1 MTGKQKCELL
11 KEIRK
16 NMAKENGIPY
26 EPRECHHEGYCTGT
40 CPLCEK
46 EATELLLELKK
57 KEKNGEEIQTD
68 TEAIEA
74 LEQIADRSEEIE
86 NEEDV
91 ELLGD
96 IPSDFFERN
105 SLSDEEQKLEKRILE
120 EERYR
125 RALAKAESKSQKLGL
140 FGRLLKK
147 LYNRINP
154 PLMGEPLDEVEY
166 EIPKKGKMPLMGDIA
181 SNQWL
186 NQEVKNEHGPDIIWN
201 MDGEEKPV
209 ISPSANIV
217 NNENGAVKIVDDDVF
232 SLSRFLRAQ
241 EYESGGYKD
250 ALQEVKD
257 GHKRKHWIWYI
268 FPQINGLG
276 HSDYQEYY
284 GIKSLE
290 EARAYLGSEILGTR
304 LREISE
310 ALLQLEDTTTLE
322 IFGSTDSMKVKSCM
336 TLFDIVSPHEVF
348 EKVLNKYYQG
358 KRCELTLNRF
368 GFRDDTA
375 ICDKVKSE
383 EGTNNDNQVVLD
395 KTDIGENI
403 KVPANY
409 FMVCVDEITLYV
421 SIQDNEESWIVK
433 RHIDGVDVIFEDK
446 WREYY
451 DRTIPY
457 LEEAKEISE
466 EDFINVKNSMTE
478 IPHYI
483 ETRDKR
489 GECCYLRMCAEDGTA
504 YYEFKHNH
512 PLRGVLADGWD
523 GDVHKTKFDGID
535 ERSYEGM
542 IASISVNGAGSN
554 ILSKQEFEEWWKRGR

>member
-1 MTGKQKCELL
+1 MTGKDKCEFL

-16 NMAKENGIPY
+16 NMAKENGLSY

-166 EIPKKGKMPLMGDIA
+166 EIPKKGEMPLMGDIA

-186 NQEVKNEHGPDIIWN
+186 NQEVKIEHGPDIIWN

>member
-186 NQEVKNEHGPDIIWN
+186 NQEVKIEHGPDIIWN

>member
-1 MTGKQKCELL
+1 M
-11 KEIRK
+11 
-16 NMAKENGIPY
+16 PY
-26 EPRECHHEGYCTGT
+26 F
-40 CPLCEK
+40 
-46 EATELLLELKK
+46 LLELKK

-186 NQEVKNEHGPDIIWN
+186 NQEVKIEHGPDIIWN

>member
-1 MTGKQKCELL
+1 MTGKDKCEFL

-16 NMAKENGIPY
+16 NMAKENGLSY

-186 NQEVKNEHGPDIIWN
+186 NQEVKIEHGPDIIWN

>member
-166 EIPKKGKMPLMGDIA
+166 EIPKKGEMPLMGDIA

-186 NQEVKNEHGPDIIWN
+186 NQEVKIEHGPDIIWN